1 MKWNH
6 PYHEFDMIADKLCNP
21 NGSYYLWGSANI
33 GREVLEHFGKQLPI
47 VGVVDADKDK
57 QGKQLG
63 GFVIE
68 SPDILSPDAGYIV
81 IVTTS
86 AYTQVKKELTLKGF
100 SENENFFDYFPFF
113 QIYQLYKNNCL
124 LSRRIDISL
133 TEKCTL
139 KCKKCNMFMP
149 YFSNPSDMALD
160 DVLTLIDQYFH
171 IVDYV
176 ESFNLLGGEPF
187 LYKQLGNV
195 IKYVGEKYRS
205 RIKHFIIF
213 TNGML
218 LPHDADIELLSKY
231 MVEIQISDYTN
242 KVPYKER
249 LDQLVAILEENK
261 IDFYF
266 LRSTRWG
273 DFGFPENPNDIPEEK
288 LLDYFEGCKA
298 PFRGLYNDKVF
309 FCHLETSAIRAGLH
323 DGTEDDYF
331 DLNQNSSDI
340 KKKFLEFD
348 FGYSKRGYVS
358 FCAKCRGCDTVN
370 RLTVPA
376 AEQMGGI
383 YV

>member
-1 MKWNH
+1 MKWTH
-6 PYHEFDMIADKLCNP
+6 PDHEFDMTADKLCDP

-33 GREVLEHFGKQLPI
+33 GKEVLEQFGKQLHI
-47 VGVVDADKDK
+47 VGVVDADKGK
-57 QGKQLG
+57 QGNQLG
-63 GFVIE
+63 DLVIE
-68 SPDILSPDAGYIV
+68 SPDVLSVNAGYTV

-86 AYTQVKKELTLKGF
+86 AYSQVKKELILKGF

-113 QIYQLYKNNCL
+113 QIYQLYRNNML
-124 LSRRIDISL
+124 LSRRVDISL
-133 TEKCTL
+133 TERCTL

-160 DVLTLIDQYFH
+160 VVLSQIDKYFRV
-171 IVDYV
+171 VDYV

-187 LYKQLGNV
+187 LYKELSSV
-195 IKYVGEKYRS
+195 VEFVGKKYRS

-218 LPHDADIELLSKY
+218 LPNDTEIKLFSKY

-249 LDQLVAILEENK
+249 LEQLVSLLEENK
-261 IDFYF
+261 IYYYF

-273 DFGFPENPNDIPEEK
+273 DFGFPENPNNIPEEK
-288 LLDYFEGCKA
+288 LMDYFEGCKA
-298 PFRGLYNDKVF
+298 PFRGLYDDKVF

-323 DGTEDDYF
+323 NETEDDYF
-331 DLNQNSSDI
+331 NLNQDTSDI
-340 KKKFLEFD
+340 KKRFLEFD
-348 FGYSKRGYVS
+348 FGYSRKGYVS

-370 RLTVPA
+370 KLTVPA
-376 AEQMGGI
+376 AEQMGGT